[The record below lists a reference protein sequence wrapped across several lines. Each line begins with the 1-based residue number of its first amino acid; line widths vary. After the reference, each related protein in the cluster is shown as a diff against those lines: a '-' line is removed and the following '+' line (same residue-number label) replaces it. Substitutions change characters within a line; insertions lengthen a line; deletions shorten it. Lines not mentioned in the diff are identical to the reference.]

1 MSLALPPPSKLAADT
16 KTAQLVHDELTSVIA
31 GNPRATTTYQFY
43 EELDA
48 WLGPW
53 GPRGYP
59 IGYGKFYNR
68 AFTTHRALNRDPLT
82 RWWVWKTAVLL
93 QRELRD
99 YVVGRVR
106 DGTLG
111 SLTERELRKAAFQ
124 SHAKAYDR
132 AGLAG
137 VALVAP
143 QLVPVIATI
152 PAAEFL
158 PTSRNFVA
166 SVCQVFE
173 TFDRV
178 APQVIGMGSR
188 ALAAR
193 LNSRAAGSTLSN
205 PSPAVHQ

>member
-1 MSLALPPPSKLAADT
+1 MSSLALPPPSELSPGARNAR
-16 KTAQLVHDELTSVIA
+16 LVHDELTSVIA
-31 GNPRATTTYQFY
+31 GNHRATTTYQFY

-68 AFTTHRALNRDPLT
+68 AFTTHQALNRDPVT
-82 RWWVWKTAVLL
+82 RRWVRKTSVLL
-93 QRELRD
+93 QTELRD

-106 DGTLG
+106 NGTLG
-111 SLTERELRKAAFQ
+111 SLTERDLRRAAFR

-132 AGLAG
+132 AGLAR
-137 VALVAP
+137 VAFVAP

-158 PTSRNFVA
+158 PTSRYFVP
-166 SVCQVFE
+166 SMCQVFQ
-173 TFDRV
+173 TFERV
-178 APQVIGMGSR
+178 APQVVQMGTRTLR
-188 ALAAR
+188 APALRFLRESLAA
-193 LNSRAAGSTLSN
+193 
-205 PSPAVHQ
+205 

>member
-1 MSLALPPPSKLAADT
+1 MSLALPPPSELAPDA
-16 KTAQLVHDELTSVIA
+16 KSARLVHEELTSVIV
-31 GNPRATTTYQFY
+31 GNPRATTTYAFY

-53 GPRGYP
+53 GPRGYA
-59 IGYGKFYNR
+59 IGYGKVYNR
-68 AFTTHRALNRDPLT
+68 AFTTHQALNRDPQT
-82 RWWVWKTAVLL
+82 RRWVRKTAVLL
-93 QRELRD
+93 QTELRD

-132 AGLAG
+132 AGLAR

-158 PTSRNFVA
+158 PTSRNFVP
-166 SVCQVFE
+166 SMCQAFQTFE
-173 TFDRV
+173 RV

-188 ALAAR
+188 ALSAPALRFFRESVAA
-193 LNSRAAGSTLSN
+193 
-205 PSPAVHQ
+205 